1 VLNFLN
7 WKTKKTTDKA
17 AEIVNMKEQNDAVF
31 SALASKQADLYDAIE
46 RAMKR
51 ELQEQKS

>member
-1 VLNFLN
+1 MLNIFN
-7 WKTKKTTDKA
+7 WKTKKSTDKA

-31 SALASKQADLYDAIE
+31 SALASKQADLYASIE

-51 ELQEQKS
+51 ELKEQKS